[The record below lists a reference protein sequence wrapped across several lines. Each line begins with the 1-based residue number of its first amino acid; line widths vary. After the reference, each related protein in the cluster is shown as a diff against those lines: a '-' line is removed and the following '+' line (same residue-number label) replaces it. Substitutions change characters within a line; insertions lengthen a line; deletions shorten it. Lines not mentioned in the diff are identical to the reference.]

1 MTLPNKLAIGL
12 DSVIVEKATY
22 HKISYNHT
30 LGISAGLGFPPG
42 RGRHG
47 TLER

>member
-22 HKISYNHT
+22 HKIFLITT
-30 LGISAGLGFPPG
+30 LLESVRVWASRRGAAGMVL
-42 RGRHG
+42 
-47 TLER
+47 